1 MYYRECKEEAE
12 AFSAYGLFLIRQG
25 RVEESRDI
33 YEACLEENGEEVPE
47 AYTMKMWREKLEIE
61 EKKGNR

>member
-1 MYYRECKEEAE
+1 M
-12 AFSAYGLFLIRQG
+12 
-25 RVEESRDI
+25 EESRDI
-33 YEACLEENGEEVPE
+33 YEACLEENGEEVSE